1 MNPPTSTLHRILV
14 VDDNRAIHEDFRK
27 ILGTDTAITAFED
40 EEAAFFGTAPSTPV
54 APQRQAFEL
63 DFASQGNEALEK
75 VTAANGSG
83 SRYSVV
89 FMDVRMPPGWDGI
102 ETTARLWK
110 VDPDLQVVICT
121 AYSDYSWEEMIRQL
135 GYSDRL
141 LILKKPFDPI
151 EVLQFT
157 HALTGKWSLMQ
168 QMRQQS
174 ESLEQAVQARTAEL
188 ESANILLEKEIA
200 VRERSEDALR
210 FTQFS
215 VDYAADSMFWIDPQ
229 GELLYVNVAT
239 CRSLGYTSEELRGTH
254 VSAIVPDLHETGW
267 QDFQASLQRQQHQ
280 SFESQQLAKDG
291 RLIPVELTLAFFD
304 FGGRRL
310 ICASSRD
317 ITRRKQ
323 ILSEL
328 SQARD
333 AALESVRLKGQFLA
347 NMSHEIRTPMN
358 GVIGMAHLL
367 LHTNLDREQREY
379 VDTIRSSADSLLAI
393 INDILDS
400 SKIDSGKLNFQIL
413 DFDLI
418 EVVEDSIEVVASIA
432 QSKSIELAGGVR
444 HEVFR
449 HLRGDSGRLRQVI
462 TNIVGNA
469 VKFTERGEV
478 IVTVSQTSAT
488 DTHTVIRFEVRDTGI
503 GISKEMCQRV
513 FDPFIQADDSDTRK
527 YGGTGL
533 GLSIC
538 RQIIEALGGQIGVES
553 EPGKGTIFWFTLSFE
568 KQTSAN
574 KQEMLPGAQHLRT
587 LVVAAN
593 ESNFGIIGMQLANL
607 GLRSANIGNAE
618 EALSLLRQEANSGD
632 PFQCVIVD
640 TNLAGESGLELSKAI
655 KTDPVIS
662 SARVLIMSSMADRI
676 TNGVLAA
683 AGAEDNLTKPLKQS
697 RLQRTLTGIFS
708 TASTP
713 PAAHEN
719 TPLRPVTAESTK
731 TLRILLA
738 EDNPINQK
746 VTLMQLASLGYTADV
761 AINGIEAVSAAK
773 HGDYDLIFM
782 DCQMPVM
789 DGYTATQ
796 EIRRSGS
803 SVRIVAMTA
812 NAMHGERE
820 KCLTAGMNDYL
831 SKPVRAEEIQRV
843 LEIHP
848 TESTAIAPTP
858 HSAEPVQEDPVD
870 LERLEE
876 ITCGNADM
884 LRRLSYDYI
893 EQADEILA
901 ALALALERRSLEDIR
916 QLSHKL
922 GGSSSS
928 CGMRALVQPLAKL
941 EQVREISQ
949 LPLARELH
957 QDTLRQISRIR
968 RFLTLHLENTSN
980 SVPS

>member
-1 MNPPTSTLHRILV
+1 MKSPAPMFHRILV
-14 VDDNRAIHEDFRK
+14 VDDNRAIQEDFRK
-27 ILGTDTAITAFED
+27 ILGTDTAVTAFED
-40 EEAAFFGTAPSTPV
+40 EEAAFFGTASAEPS
-54 APQRQAFEL
+54 RQAFDL

-75 VTAANGSG
+75 VTAAIGAS

-168 QMRQQS
+168 QMRRQS
-174 ESLEQAVQARTAEL
+174 ESLEQAVHARTAEL
-188 ESANILLEKEIA
+188 ENANILLEKEIA

-229 GELLYVNVAT
+229 GRLLYVNVAT
-239 CRSLGYTSEELRGTH
+239 CRSLGYSCEELRGCH
-254 VSAIVPDLHETGW
+254 VSTIVPALDEVGW
-267 QDFQASLQRQQHQ
+267 EDFWNALQRKQHQ
-280 SFESQQLAKDG
+280 SFESQHLAKDG
-291 RLIPVELTLAFFD
+291 RVIPVELTLAFFD

-310 ICASSRD
+310 ICASARD

-367 LHTNLDREQREY
+367 LHTNLNREQREY

-400 SKIDSGKLNFQIL
+400 SKIDSGQLHFQVL

-432 QSKSIELAGGVR
+432 QSKGVELAGVVR
-444 HEVFR
+444 PEVFR

-462 TNIVGNA
+462 TNIVSNA

-478 IVTVSQTSAT
+478 IVTVTLTSAT
-488 DTHTVIRFEVRDTGI
+488 DTHMGIRLEVRDTGI
-503 GISKEMCQRV
+503 GISQEMCERV
-513 FDPFIQADDSDTRK
+513 FEPFIQADGSDTRK

-538 RQIIEALGGQIGVES
+538 RQIIEALGGQIGVAS
-553 EPGKGTIFWFTLSFE
+553 EPGKGTTFWFTLNFE
-568 KQTSAN
+568 KQASPN
-574 KQEMLPGAQHLRT
+574 PQETLPGTQHLKT
-587 LVVAAN
+587 LVVTTN
-593 ESNFGIIGMQLANL
+593 GSFRGIIGIQLENL
-607 GLRSANIGNAE
+607 GLRSVGAGNADG
-618 EALSLLRQEANSGD
+618 ALHLLRQEATSGD
-632 PFQCVIVD
+632 PFQCAIVD
-640 TNLAGESGLELSKAI
+640 LHLIGPSGLELAKTI
-655 KTDPVIS
+655 KSDPLIS
-662 SARVLIMSSMADRI
+662 GTRVLIMSSMADRV
-676 TNGVLAA
+676 TDGTLVTV
-683 AGAEDNLTKPLKQS
+683 GAEDNLTKPLKQS
-697 RLQRTLTGIFS
+697 RLQRTLTGILNTTS
-708 TASTP
+708 GGPVVVTP
-713 PAAHEN
+713 SPRPAA
-719 TPLRPVTAESTK
+719 AESTR

-746 VTLMQLASLGYTADV
+746 VALMQLASLGYTADV
-761 AINGIEAVSAAK
+761 AVNGAEAFSAAT
-773 HGDYDLIFM
+773 HGNYDLIFM

-789 DGYTATQ
+789 DGYAATR
-796 EIRRSGS
+796 EIRRSGN
-803 SVRIVAMTA
+803 SVRIIAMTA

-820 KCLTAGMNDYL
+820 KCMAAGMDEYL
-831 SKPVRAEEIQRV
+831 SKPVRAEEIQGV
-843 LEIHP
+843 LEKHP
-848 TESTAIAPTP
+848 ARTSMITTEPAT
-858 HSAEPVQEDPVD
+858 AEPVQEDPVD
-870 LERLEE
+870 LQRLEE

-901 ALALALERRSLEDIR
+901 SLALALERRSLEDIK

-941 EQVREISQ
+941 EQIREISQ

-968 RFLTLHLENTSN
+968 RFLTLHLENTSS

>member
-1 MNPPTSTLHRILV
+1 MIPSLPISHRILV

-27 ILGTDTAITAFED
+27 ILGTDSAHNLFED
-40 EEAAFFGTAPSTPV
+40 EEAAFFGTAAPT
-54 APQRQAFEL
+54 APQKQPFEL

-75 VTAANGSG
+75 VTAANITG

-102 ETTARLWK
+102 ETTSRLWK

-168 QMRQQS
+168 QMRRQS
-174 ESLEQAVQARTAEL
+174 ESLEQAVHVRTMEL
-188 ESANILLEKEIA
+188 EKANARLENEIA
-200 VRERSEDALR
+200 ERERSEEALR

-215 VDYAADSMFWIDPQ
+215 VDYAAEAMFWIDPQ
-229 GELLYVNVAT
+229 GRLLYVNVAT
-239 CRSLGYTSEELRGTH
+239 CRSLGYTGEQLRGSH
-254 VSAIVPDLHETGW
+254 VSTIVPELHEAAW
-267 QDFQASLQRQQHQ
+267 KAFWDSLQQQQHQ
-280 SFESQQLAKDG
+280 SFESQHLAKDG
-291 RLIPVELTLAFFD
+291 RLIPIELTVAFFD
-304 FGGRRL
+304 FGGHRL
-310 ICASSRD
+310 ICASARD

-323 ILSEL
+323 ILVEL

-358 GVIGMAHLL
+358 GVIGMAQLL

-379 VDTIRSSADSLLAI
+379 VDTIRGSADSLLAI

-418 EVVEDSIEVVASIA
+418 EVVEDSMEVVASIA
-432 QSKSIELAGGVR
+432 HAKKIELAGCVR
-444 HEVFR
+444 PEVHR

-462 TNIVGNA
+462 TNIVSNA

-478 IVTVSQTSAT
+478 IVSVSEASSTE
-488 DTHTVIRFEVRDTGI
+488 THAGIRFEVRDTGI
-503 GISKEMCQRV
+503 GIAPEMCNRV

-538 RQIIEALGGQIGVES
+538 RQIVEALGGQIGVES
-553 EPGKGTIFWFTLSFE
+553 QPGKGATFWFTLMFE
-568 KQTSAN
+568 KQLSPPPI
-574 KQEMLPGAQHLRT
+574 ESLPDVDRLRV
-587 LVVAAN
+587 LVVDDNA
-593 ESNFGIIGMQLANL
+593 SNREIIRMQLANL
-607 GLRSANIGNAE
+607 GIRSTSVGGPE
-618 EALSLLRQEANSGD
+618 EALTVLRNESGAGD
-632 PFQCVIVD
+632 PFH
-640 TNLAGESGLELSKAI
+640 LAILDMRLPAMSGLDLSKAI
-655 KTDPVIS
+655 KADPRIANTGILILSSLGDRLTDDML
-662 SARVLIMSSMADRI
+662 R
-676 TNGVLAA
+676 A
-683 AGAEDNLTKPLKQS
+683 AGAEGNLVKPLKQN
-697 RLQRTLTGIFS
+697 RLQRFLIALSSPGS
-708 TASTP
+708 PPSSEPAVAPPRPASG
-713 PAAHEN
+713 E
-719 TPLRPVTAESTK
+719 PVRS
-731 TLRILLA
+731 LRILLA

-746 VTLMQLASLGYTADV
+746 VALMQLASLGYTADI
-761 AINGIEAVSAAK
+761 ALDGAEAVKASE
-773 HGDYDLIFM
+773 HGNYDLIFM

-789 DGYTATQ
+789 DGYAATQ
-796 EIRRSGS
+796 EIRRSGN
-803 SVRIVAMTA
+803 SVRIIAMTA

-820 KCLTAGMNDYL
+820 KCLAAGMDEYL

-843 LEIHP
+843 LEQFQTGLANLP
-848 TESTAIAPTP
+848 PADAPGDP
-858 HSAEPVQEDPVD
+858 APEEPVD
-870 LERLEE
+870 LQRLEE
-876 ITCGNADM
+876 ITGGNADM
-884 LRRLSYDYI
+884 LRRLSHDYI

-901 ALALALERRSLEDIR
+901 SMALALERRSLDEIR
-916 QLSHKL
+916 QLAHKL

-941 EQVREISQ
+941 EQIREISQ

-968 RFLTLHLENTSN
+968 RFLSLHLENTS
-980 SVPS
+980 SSIHS

>member
-1 MNPPTSTLHRILV
+1 MSSPGTTLHRILV

-40 EEAAFFGTAPSTPV
+40 EEAAFFGTASSTPA
-54 APQRQAFEL
+54 APQKQTFEL

-75 VTAANGSG
+75 VRTASGNG

-157 HALTGKWSLMQ
+157 HALTGKWTLMQ
-168 QMRQQS
+168 GMRRQS

-188 ESANILLEKEIA
+188 KSANALLEKEIA
-200 VRERSEDALR
+200 ERERSEEALR

-215 VDYAADSMFWIDPQ
+215 VDYAADSMFWVDPA
-229 GELLYVNVAT
+229 GRLLYVNVAT
-239 CRSLGYTSEELRGTH
+239 CRSLGYDSDELRGSH
-254 VSAIVPDLHETGW
+254 VSTIAPDLLEEGW
-267 QDFQASLQRQQHQ
+267 EYFWNSLLRRQHQ
-280 SFESQQLAKDG
+280 SFESQQQAKDG

-310 ICASSRD
+310 ICASARD

-323 ILSEL
+323 ILAEL
-328 SQARD
+328 SKARD
-333 AALESVRLKGQFLA
+333 AAIESVRLKGQFLA

-379 VDTIRSSADSLLAI
+379 VDTIRSSSDSLLAI

-400 SKIDSGKLNFQIL
+400 SKIESGQLTFQTL

-418 EVVEDSIEVVASIA
+418 EVLEDSIEVVASIA
-432 QSKSIELAGGVR
+432 QSKGIELAGGVLPD
-444 HEVFR
+444 VCR

-469 VKFTERGEV
+469 VKFTERGEG
-478 IVTVSQTSAT
+478 IVTATQTSST
-488 DTHTVIRFEVRDTGI
+488 PTHTGIRFEVRDTGI
-503 GISKEMCQRV
+503 GISPEMCQRV
-513 FDPFIQADDSDTRK
+513 FEPFVQADGSDTRK

-538 RQIIEALGGQIGVES
+538 RQIVEALGGQIGVES
-553 EPGKGTIFWFTLSFE
+553 EQGKGTTFWFTLNFE
-568 KQTSAN
+568 KQAAV
-574 KQEMLPGAQHLRT
+574 KGQEVLPDSQRLRT

-593 ESNFGIIGMQLANL
+593 ESNRGIIGMKLGSL
-607 GLRSANIGNAE
+607 GLRSSGAGNPE
-618 EALSLLRQEANSGD
+618 EALALLRREATTAD
-632 PFQCVIVD
+632 PFLCAVVD
-640 TNLAGESGLELSKAI
+640 MNLAGNSGLDLSKTI
-655 KTDPVIS
+655 KADPLIS
-662 SARVLIMSSMADRI
+662 GTKVLLMSSMADRV
-676 TNGVLAA
+676 TDATLAT
-683 AGAEDNLTKPLKQS
+683 AGAEDNLAKPLKHS
-697 RLQRTLTGIFS
+697 RLQRALAGIF
-708 TASTP
+708 TANRATP
-713 PAAHEN
+713 SAPTAA
-719 TPLRPVTAESTK
+719 PLRPVATDSPRS
-731 TLRILLA
+731 LRILLA

-746 VTLMQLASLGYTADV
+746 VSLMQLASLGYTADV

-773 HGDYDLIFM
+773 HGNYDLIFM

-796 EIRRSGS
+796 EIRRSGNP
-803 SVRIVAMTA
+803 VRIVAMTA

-820 KCLTAGMNDYL
+820 KCLAAGMNDYL

-843 LEIHP
+843 LEKHP
-848 TESTAIAPTP
+848 AESPSIAPTP
-858 HSAEPVQEDPVD
+858 QSADALQEDPVD
-870 LERLEE
+870 LERLGE
-876 ITCGNADM
+876 ITCGNNEM
-884 LRRLSYDYI
+884 LRRLCHDYI

-949 LPLARELH
+949 LPLARDLH

-968 RFLTLHLENTSN
+968 RFLTLHLE